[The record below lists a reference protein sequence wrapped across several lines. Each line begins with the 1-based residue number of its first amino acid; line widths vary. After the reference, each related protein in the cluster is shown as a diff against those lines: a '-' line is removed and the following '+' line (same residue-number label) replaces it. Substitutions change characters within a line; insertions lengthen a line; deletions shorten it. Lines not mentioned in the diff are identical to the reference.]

1 MRLSRLLL
9 LLPLVAIC
17 AACSADPANSDRGD
31 AHDLEAERPPLKT
44 PTNVPAS
51 ENAAPAHKPV
61 APDSL
66 E

>member
-9 LLPLVAIC
+9 LLPLAAIC
-17 AACSADPANSDRGD
+17 AACSANSNN
-31 AHDLEAERPPLKT
+31 AERAPLET

>member
-1 MRLSRLLL
+1 MRLSHLLL
-9 LLPLVAIC
+9 LLPLVVAC
-17 AACSADPANSDRGD
+17 AACSANPDNAGRAP
-31 AHDLEAERPPLKT
+31 LET